1 MVAPITLPKKRE
13 YVDHGS
19 AMFVSVVRNVPVLAP
34 KHQSMVSREAREQSV
49 AGMIGTPH
57 EDDDAEKAKLQ
68 REAAE
73 PGQEETLVDEK
84 ADRNLVVSC
93 IRRRKMHKHNDTML
107 PWFPHDNDMELLKE
121 LAHESGRPR
130 WVIFGT
136 PAGGA
141 GIHGC
146 LEMGLSVVALCSD
159 DHHRDV
165 LNRCMLE
172 RAVEAMVSQTTV
184 VFRDDSLR
192 TWSIQLNLAAKDDA
206 AKGDDDDA
214 DPPKETKKDKDP
226 KQAKKASKDTP
237 PKKVSIGRVGSPE
250 VSSL

>member
-1 MVAPITLPKKRE
+1 MADGKAKRE
-13 YVDHGS
+13 H
-19 AMFVSVVRNVPVLAP
+19 NIIHVLTQA
-34 KHQSMVSREAREQSV
+34 HR
-49 AGMIGTPH
+49 
-57 EDDDAEKAKLQ
+57 AKLQ
-68 REAAE
+68 REAAAE
-73 PGQEETLVDEK
+73 PGQETPDEK
-84 ADRNLVVSC
+84 AASAERNLVAAC
-93 IRRRKMHKHNDTML
+93 LRRKMYKHNDTML

-121 LAHESGRPR
+121 VVHESGRPR

-192 TWSIQLNLAAKDDA
+192 TWSIQQNLAKDDA
-206 AKGDDDDA
+206 
-214 DPPKETKKDKDP
+214 
-226 KQAKKASKDTP
+226 
-237 PKKVSIGRVGSPE
+237 
-250 VSSL
+250 